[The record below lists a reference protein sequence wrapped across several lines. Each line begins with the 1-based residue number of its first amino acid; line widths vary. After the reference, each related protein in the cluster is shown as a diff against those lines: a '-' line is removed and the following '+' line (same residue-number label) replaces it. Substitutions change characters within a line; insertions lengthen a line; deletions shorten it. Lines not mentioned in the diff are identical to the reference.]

1 MSDVFDKVKRSDVM
15 SRIRGKGNQST
26 ELRLAAAFKTGCLK
40 GWRRHILLK
49 PQVAPYDLIPTE
61 KPYRLTVRPDFVFR
75 AQKLAVFVDGC
86 FWHRCPLHGAKP
98 VANAEFWE
106 KKLAGNVLRDLKAT
120 RALEAAGWKVVRVW
134 EHELSDVAAIVCTI
148 SNFLEARSARSKM
161 GRDEG

>member
-1 MSDVFDKVKRSDVM
+1 M

-26 ELRLAAAFKTGCLK
+26 ELKLMTAFKVACLR

-49 PQVAPYDLIPTE
+49 PMAAQYDLSSTE

-98 VANAEFWE
+98 AANAEFWE
-106 KKLAGNVLRDLKAT
+106 KKLTGNVLRDQRAT

-134 EHELSDVAAIVCTI
+134 EHELSDVAAIVHTI
-148 SNFLEARSARSKM
+148 SKHLAVRATTPKKKKTQASP
-161 GRDEG
+161 D